1 MPAHPHIR
9 SAADVP
15 PLNVVGEQ
23 IRVLT
28 DGAQTGSFEVFLQD
42 GEPGIGPPPH
52 FHAWDEA
59 YYIIS
64 GELDVQIGAEQRT
77 MKAGE
82 LAFIPAGTVHCYRN
96 RSRARFI
103 SMTSK
108 EGASRFFAAMD
119 REVGLPL
126 DLGKAVEVAGRNGVF
141 VPPPPPPAPPAGG

>member
-1 MPAHPHIR
+1 MSAEPHVR
-9 SAADVP
+9 SEAEVK

-23 IRVLT
+23 VRILT
-28 DGAQTGSFEVFLQD
+28 DGAQTGSFEVFLQEGD
-42 GEPGIGPPPH
+42 PGIGPPPH

-64 GELDVQIGAEQRT
+64 GELDVLIGAEQRT

-82 LAFIPAGTVHCYRN
+82 LAFVPAGTVHCYRN

-103 SMTSK
+103 SITSK
-108 EGASRFFAAMD
+108 EGASRFFASMD
-119 REVGLPL
+119 REVGLPV

-141 VPPPPPPAPPAGG
+141 GPPLPPPPPGA